1 MKIPAMFAGLLSALL
16 IQFIMPTIAAADDQ
30 SVQLGPRPFYLLD
43 SLNDGELKEALKAC
57 EKGPF
62 FKSDFSIG
70 HRGAPLQFPE
80 HTEQS
85 YRAAARMGAGI
96 MECDVTFTKDREL
109 VCRHSQCDLHTTT
122 DILLKPEI
130 AASCSV
136 PFSPAD
142 SAAGKPA
149 QAKCCTSD
157 ITLEQFRQLTGKM
170 DSSDKNATTVEDYVG
185 GLASWRTDLY
195 STGGRLMTL
204 ADSIELF
211 EELGLKHTPEL
222 KSPAVDMPYEGDFTQ
237 EQYAQKMIDAYKQAN
252 VPASHVFVQSFNPAD
267 IAYWIKNEP
276 EFGKQAVLLEGRFSR
291 GGFDPQDAKTWKP
304 SMEELKASGVRII
317 APPLWVL
324 VTTGDNGKPVP
335 SAYAKAAKDAGLDI
349 IAWTVERSGP
359 LASGGGWYH
368 QTIGDITKNDGD
380 TLVLLDVLARQVG
393 VIGVFSDWPATTT
406 FYANCMGL

>member
-1 MKIPAMFAGLLSALL
+1 MKISALL
-16 IQFIMPTIAAADDQ
+16 TGLITVLVLQMASMASADDQ
-30 SVQLGPRPFYLLD
+30 TVHLGPRPFYLLENL
-43 SLNDGELKEALKAC
+43 SDGALKEALRAC

-136 PFSPAD
+136 PFTPAD
-142 SAAGKPA
+142 PA
-149 QAKCCTSD
+149 SNTPANARCCTSD

-170 DSSDKNATTVEDYVG
+170 DSSDSNATTVEEYVG
-185 GLASWRTDLY
+185 GLARWRTDLY
-195 STGGRLMTL
+195 AAEGRLLTL
-204 ADSIELF
+204 AESIELF
-211 EELGLKHTPEL
+211 EELGVKHTPEL
-222 KSPAVDMPYEGDFTQ
+222 KSPAVDMPYEGDFTRQ
-237 EQYAQKMIDAYKQAN
+237 QYAQKMIDAFKQAN
-252 VPASHVFVQSFNPAD
+252 VPASRVYAQSFNPSD
-267 IAYWIKNEP
+267 VAYWIENEP
-276 EFGKQAVLLEGRFSR
+276 EFGAQAVYLDGRFSQE
-291 GGFDPQDAKTWKP
+291 GFDPQDPQTWKP
-304 SMEELKASGVRII
+304 TMEEMAASNVKII

-324 VTTGDNGKPVP
+324 VTKGDGGKPVP
-335 SAYAKAAKDAGLDI
+335 SAYANAAKDAGLDI
-349 IAWTVERSGP
+349 IAWTLERSGP
-359 LASGGGWYH
+359 LTSGGGWYF
-368 QTIGDITKNDGD
+368 QTIGEITRSDSD
-380 TLVLLDVLARQVG
+380 ALVLLDVLAQQVG

-406 FYANCMGL
+406 YYANCMGL

>member
-1 MKIPAMFAGLLSALL
+1 MKNPALFAGLISALL
-16 IQFIMPTIAAADDQ
+16 APFIIPTMSAADDQ
-30 SVQLGPRPFYLLD
+30 AVHLGPRPFYLLD
-43 SLNDGELKEALKAC
+43 SLNGGELKEALKAC

-122 DILLKPEI
+122 DILLKPDI
-130 AASCSV
+130 AASCSM
-136 PFSPAD
+136 PFTPAD
-142 SAAGKPA
+142 PAAGKPA

-170 DSSDKNATTVEDYVG
+170 DSSNKNAATVEDYVG
-185 GLASWRTDLY
+185 GLAKWRTDLY
-195 STGGRLMTL
+195 STGARLMTL
-204 ADSIELF
+204 AESIELF
-211 EELGLKHTPEL
+211 EELGVQHTPEL

-237 EQYAQKMIDAYKQAN
+237 EQYAQKMIDAFKQAN
-252 VPASHVFVQSFNPAD
+252 VPASRVFVQSFNPAD
-267 IAYWIKNEP
+267 VAYWIRNEP
-276 EFGKQAVLLEGRFSR
+276 EFGKQAVFLDGRFSQD
-291 GGFDPQDAKTWKP
+291 GFDPQDAKTWKP

-317 APPLWVL
+317 APPMWVL
-324 VTTGDNGKPVP
+324 VTTGDNGKPAP
-335 SAYAKAAKDAGLDI
+335 SAYANAAKDAGLDI
-349 IAWTVERSGP
+349 ITWTLERSGA
-359 LASGGGWYH
+359 LASGGGWYY

-380 TLVLLDVLARQVG
+380 ALVLLDVLARQVG